1 MVTLCNTHNIYGIP
15 QHSMVTLSNVL
26 VPLVTFVCYAYA
38 ICVDY
43 SVVK

>member
-1 MVTLCNTHNIYGIP
+1 MVTLSNIHNIYGIS
-15 QHSMVTLSNVL
+15 QHILVTLSNVL
-26 VPLVTFVCYAYA
+26 VPLVTFVCYGYA